1 MIHSLQDQKL
11 PFPHTD
17 VSDSFDS
24 LNNVTIGELLCIADD
39 TMDTKN
45 PKSFMAAKLTARAA
59 ETSNMKNA
67 QVFNIGYTPN
77 EILIRTEL
85 ERVTDDLADYVN
97 LGLPRHII
105 IYGSKGSGKTLSAL
119 IMAKALRDTKA
130 VPYFYIN
137 VRENPTSTKIYRN
150 ITRLFGKG
158 HEVEEVRSRC
168 DSMLSG
174 KSLLILDEIDFLQD
188 YDVLYHITR
197 HTKANLILLTQKVYW
212 YKNMN
217 DESVKSSLQPDHIV
231 FHEYSADEIREILKM
246 RAKEG
251 LNEYD
256 KEALGLLSALLVRDY
271 RSDARI
277 GIKALEIL
285 GRINIWDEDSI
296 ITALKQA
303 YVEVEGET
311 LKNLGDRD
319 LLILAAL
326 IKNQDTNKAYV
337 EVSASN
343 HLLLRGVSK
352 STFFQSVNYLQ
363 NLGLITLIKKKIG
376 RYYTMESQIL
386 LSDESIVNAELRKRL

>member
-1 MIHSLQDQKL
+1 ML
-11 PFPHTD
+11 
-17 VSDSFDS
+17 VR
-24 LNNVTIGELLCIADD
+24 E
-39 TMDTKN
+39 MDTKN
-45 PKSFMAAKLTARAA
+45 PKSFMAAKLSARAV

-67 QVFNIGYTPN
+67 QVFNISYTPG
-77 EILIRTEL
+77 EILIRSEL

-119 IMAKALRDTKA
+119 IMAKALRDTKS
-130 VPYFYIN
+130 VPYFYVN

-150 ITRLFGKG
+150 IAHLFGKG
-158 HEVEEVRSRC
+158 HEVEEVKNRC
-168 DSMLSG
+168 DEMLSSR
-174 KSLLILDEIDFLQD
+174 SLVVLDEVDFLQD
-188 YDVLYHITR
+188 YDILYHITR

-231 FHEYSADEIREILKM
+231 FHEYSTEEIREILRM

-256 KEALGLLSALLVRDY
+256 KESLGLLSALLVRDY

-285 GRINIWDEDSI
+285 GRSNKWDDDSI
-296 ITALKQA
+296 KTALKQA

-326 IKNQDTNKAYV
+326 VKNQDTNKAYS
-337 EVSASN
+337 EVSASS

-386 LSDESIVNAELRKRL
+386 LSDESIVSAELRKRV